1 MEGERSQTSTQ
12 EASARGG
19 RWATVLI
26 VSVGLL
32 ALASFSFL
40 KFAGTPSF
48 RLETCF
54 QDVNGLRSGSR
65 VRLAG
70 VDIGVVRQV
79 RAQPT
84 NKACPGAVEM
94 VIETPYELKI
104 PRDSVASTATAG
116 VLGETYVEIDVSEAS
131 GQPIQAGG
139 QLPSKES
146 VKFIDQAM
154 RVIESL
160 KQLSGEQKN
169 RNTQPSSPQSTGKP
183 APRRSL
189 SSTPR

>member
-1 MEGERSQTSTQ
+1 
-12 EASARGG
+12 
-19 RWATVLI
+19 
-26 VSVGLL
+26 
-32 ALASFSFL
+32 
-40 KFAGTPSF
+40 
-48 RLETCF
+48 
-54 QDVNGLRSGSR
+54 
-65 VRLAG
+65 
-70 VDIGVVRQV
+70 
-79 RAQPT
+79 
-84 NKACPGAVEM
+84 M

-183 APRRSL
+183 VPRRSL